1 MAAMALAI
9 FSPVFVSISL
19 LRSMASFVSKS
30 SRLLKVPL
38 ENPSSSA
45 SLSVIVKSSP
55 SFTRIL
61 GEPQNFFS
69 ALSRFSVT
77 FFCSSIRSMT
87 GFALVE
93 RGIKFEH
100 FKFWRDE
107 RGGQEFRIVVTL
119 G

>member
-19 LRSMASFVSKS
+19 LRSMASLVSKS
-30 SRLLKVPL
+30 SRLLNVPL

-45 SLSVIVKSSP
+45 SLSVMVSSSP

-69 ALSRFSVT
+69 ALSRTANFLPSMISVVSRSVGLPL
-77 FFCSSIRSMT
+77 SSVAVSSST
-87 GFALVE
+87 SSSG
-93 RGIKFEH
+93 
-100 FKFWRDE
+100 
-107 RGGQEFRIVVTL
+107 VTNEEAKSS